1 MKNILIPYDFSNTAI
16 NALNYTKKMFDGLE
30 VNIFLL
36 DVYISNPSEMMSD
49 EKNDIYFNEID
60 NEIEDE
66 LKYLVDVLQKEKN
79 NFSYEY
85 VVKSNTL
92 TKAVVNTIQEKNIDL
107 VVTGTKGTKSLAE
120 TFIGTNTMKII
131 NANNLCP
138 VLVVPTDYKFLNF
151 NQIVFSTNYKR
162 AFNTKELGY
171 LNWLTTF
178 KKCKLEVVNLAEESF
193 LSTKQ
198 QTNKENLKVILSN
211 LNVEYKKL
219 EWAASETNTIEKHI
233 EITKSQLLVLINHK
247 YTFFNQFLEEN
258 VVKKAAFHSKIPL
271 LILPEIS

>member
-16 NALNYTKKMFDGLE
+16 NALNYTKKLFDGLE
-30 VNIFLL
+30 VTIYLL

-79 NFSYEY
+79 SFNYKS

-92 TKAVVNTIQEKNIDL
+92 TKAIISTIKEKNIDL
-107 VVTGTKGTKSLAE
+107 VITGTKGTKSLAE

-138 VLVVPTDYKFLNF
+138 ILVVPTDYKFVNF

-162 AFNTKELGY
+162 AFNTNELGY
-171 LNWLTTF
+171 LNWLTRF
-178 KKCKLEVVNLAEESF
+178 KKSKLEVVNLAEESF

-198 QTNKENLKVILSN
+198 QANKTSLKEILSS
-211 LNVEYKKL
+211 LNVAYKKL
-219 EWAASETNTIEKHI
+219 DWAESETNTIEKHI
-233 EITKSQLLVLINHK
+233 ETTKSQLLVLINHK

-271 LILPEIS
+271 LILPEIY